1 MGCED
6 WPKVAPNRRIADE
19 WALVL
24 IAEGLSPTVARQGR
38 AFLLHVPAGEEER
51 ASQILATYAR
61 ENRRPEPPPA
71 EPVASGPLLA
81 GVAASIGLLAFFLVT
96 GPWSEETI
104 WFERGSADS
113 RRILLGEIWRSVTAL
128 TLHADLAH
136 AIGNAIAGALFV
148 TAVCRSWGQ
157 GLGCAL
163 VLAAGAGGNLLNA
176 WLRGDPHV
184 SVGAS
189 TAVFGAVGILGGLG
203 LARRRR
209 RGARGRRS
217 WAPVA
222 AALALLA
229 MLGTAGERVDFG
241 AHLFGLLVGS
251 VLGSL
256 VAFAL
261 SRPPGTLVQWSLGT
275 AVIASILV
283 CWALA
288 LPSREQAPASP
299 GIENHRRGP
308 GPRAASA
315 RADLLS
321 AALATEGIPEGR
333 RCREG

>member
-1 MGCED
+1 MQGEG
-6 WPKVAPNRRIADE
+6 WPRIAATRRLADE

-24 IAEGLSPTVARQGR
+24 IAEGLSPTVVRERG
-38 AFLLHVPAGEEER
+38 AFALRVPAHQEEQ
-51 ASQILATYAR
+51 AAQILAAYAR

-71 EPVASGPLLA
+71 EPVVSGQLLA
-81 GVAASIGLLAFFLVT
+81 GFAVSVWLLAFFLVT
-96 GPWSEETI
+96 GPWSQEAI

-113 RRILLGEIWRSVTAL
+113 RRILLGEVWRCVTAL

-136 AIGNAIAGALFV
+136 VLANAIAGALFV

-176 WLRGDPHV
+176 CLRGGLHV

-189 TAVFGAVGILGGLG
+189 TAVFGAVGILGGVG
-203 LARRRR
+203 LVRRKR
-209 RGARGRRS
+209 RGARGHRS

-241 AHLFGLLVGS
+241 AHLFGLVAGG

-256 VAFAL
+256 AAWAL
-261 SRPPGTLVQWSLGT
+261 SRPPGSLVQWSLA
-275 AVIASILV
+275 AVALASILV
-283 CWALA
+283 CWLLA
-288 LPSREQAPASP
+288 LS
-299 GIENHRRGP
+299 
-308 GPRAASA
+308 
-315 RADLLS
+315 
-321 AALATEGIPEGR
+321 
-333 RCREG
+333 